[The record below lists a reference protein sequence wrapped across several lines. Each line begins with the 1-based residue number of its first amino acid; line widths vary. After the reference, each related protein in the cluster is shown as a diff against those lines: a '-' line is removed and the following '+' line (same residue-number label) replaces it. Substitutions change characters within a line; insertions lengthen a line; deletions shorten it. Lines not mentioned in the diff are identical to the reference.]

1 MYSLLGDGVE
11 TMTITL
17 WSDSDCA
24 VTLYATGR
32 SNISLPVLTA
42 ELSEG
47 YNELVLSVDGLNW
60 STLGTLNAL
69 YLQIGGSGDNV
80 ARVIRLSEI
89 EIM

>member
-1 MYSLLGDGVE
+1 M
-11 TMTITL
+11 
-17 WSDSDCA
+17 
-24 VTLYATGR
+24 
-32 SNISLPVLTA
+32 LTA